1 MSDERSAVLITGS
14 SSGIGRL
21 TALTV
26 ARAGYRVYASMRGFK
41 GKNQGTAKELSDLAR
56 REGLDLEVLEL
67 DVVEPSSIQYAIQDL
82 IAKDRRIDV
91 LVNNA
96 GKMPIGISEGYT
108 DEQLHQHFAL
118 NFYGPVRL
126 CRALLPQMRE
136 RKSGLIIHVSSILG
150 RLLLPGCGIYCASK
164 FALEAYAEV
173 LHYELT
179 GLGIDSVLVE
189 PGPYPTN
196 LLPNRPKPEDRGRVL
211 EYGELASGLD
221 VFVDQFEKY
230 YASGAAHDPQ
240 EIADAILHLIGLPSG
255 KRPLRTVC
263 GEGYGTSVIN
273 RQNAPVQAQ
282 ALREFGFEASVDRVA

>member
-1 MSDERSAVLITGS
+1 MGDERKSVFITGS

-26 ARAGYRVYASMRGFK
+26 ARAGYRVYASMRCFK
-41 GKNQGTAKELSDLAR
+41 SKNQDAARELSDLAR
-56 REGLDLEVLEL
+56 SEGLDLQVLEL
-67 DVVEPSSIQYAIQDL
+67 DVAEPISIEHAVKDL
-82 IAKDRRIDV
+82 SAKGRRIDV

-96 GKMPIGISEGYT
+96 GKMPIGISEGFT
-108 DEQLHQHFAL
+108 DEQLHEHFAL

-150 RLLLPGCGIYCASK
+150 RLLLPGCSIYCASK

-179 GLGIDSVLVE
+179 GLGIESVLVE

-196 LLPNRPKPEDRGRVL
+196 LLPNDLCALFAAKAMVPPSSIGKTIRYKRRL
-211 EYGELASGLD
+211 CANLAL
-221 VFVDQFEKY
+221 KLPWI
-230 YASGAAHDPQ
+230 AS
-240 EIADAILHLIGLPSG
+240 PSA
-255 KRPLRTVC
+255 LL
-263 GEGYGTSVIN
+263 N
-273 RQNAPVQAQ
+273 RIQ
-282 ALREFGFEASVDRVA
+282 RR